1 MGSKVIG
8 SHFSKFL
15 GPIPTLLSSLP
26 PSRKPFHL
34 NSFSKLGTVSAYSA
48 YAVRAETR
56 LGRGAGTKTQLQMLM
71 DIEKVSS
78 FVKPDS
84 VFIHFHSGS
93 TGREGKHWLF
103 GRLVPL

>member
-8 SHFSKFL
+8 SHFSEFL

-78 FVKPDS
+78 FVNPS
-84 VFIHFHSGS
+84 VFIHFHSSFAERANIG
-93 TGREGKHWLF
+93 F
-103 GRLVPL
+103 LVD